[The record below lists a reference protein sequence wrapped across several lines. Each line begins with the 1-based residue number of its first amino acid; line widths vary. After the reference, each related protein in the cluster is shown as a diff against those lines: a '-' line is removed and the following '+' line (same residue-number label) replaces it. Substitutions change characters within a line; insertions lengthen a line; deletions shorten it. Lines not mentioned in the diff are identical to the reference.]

1 MAVITAGRKFDMH
14 MAKRKNHERGPN
26 HIGNKKRQAEK
37 PAIIVYLRKVN
48 QNDSFLRSCFIRKTG

>member
-1 MAVITAGRKFDMH
+1 MAVITAGKKIDMH

-37 PAIIVYLRKVN
+37 PAIIVLRTFHV
-48 QNDSFLRSCFIRKTG
+48 DIRTF

>member
-37 PAIIVYLRKVN
+37 PAIIVLRTFYVDTKIWKFKKGE
-48 QNDSFLRSCFIRKTG
+48 SK

>member
-1 MAVITAGRKFDMH
+1 MH

-37 PAIIVYLRKVN
+37 PAIIVYTKIWKFKKGE
-48 QNDSFLRSCFIRKTG
+48 SK